1 MADRVLPSRDEVQH
15 SNLDI
20 AEPAYSIVAAYLD
33 DELKTEAEWMGPAT
47 FEKMAG
53 QMAQAM
59 DRSEWFTKRYAEAE
73 RLLAAA
79 LEDL

>member
-1 MADRVLPSRDEVQH
+1 MTERVLPSRDSFKRSGVT
-15 SNLDI
+15 LMDAKPI
-20 AEPAYSIVAAYLD
+20 LAAYVR

-53 QMAQAM
+53 RMARAM
-59 DRSEWFTKRYAEAE
+59 DNSEWFTKRYAEAE

-79 LEDL
+79 LEV